1 MAYTPPKATNPELGL
16 FQNITKLT
24 GSSDAIGGVTSL
36 LSGGTP
42 EIAAAQAAIATVAE
56 MLPPGEVKDWLSKT
70 PTQMI
75 KDLIGVIKGRKYTE
89 GDYRLAERLNDQIL
103 GYPDI
108 SQPQATDA
116 MVDVAHWVFNQLFGV
131 RIATEDDLNALQTGF
146 DAYKAREQSKGISD
160 NAIRRA
166 VFLKQNYYPNSTYNV
181 APWDLKWFSY
191 YPLVDR
197 IPGYEPGTWYTG
209 KVIGGGNAVNG
220 IIQLDADSV
229 LRQVSNAQYSA
240 TGGWLNQGIGGISS
254 ATLQKYAPFIAILI
268 VLGVI
273 LSVKFKLYRP

>member
-1 MAYTPPKATNPELGL
+1 MAYTPPVAKNPELGL

-24 GSSDAIGGVTSL
+24 GSSGAVAQVTGALGG
-36 LSGGTP
+36 P
-42 EIAAAQAAIATVAE
+42 EVAAAQAAIATVAE
-56 MLPPGEVKDWLSKT
+56 MLPPGEVKDWLSKS
-70 PTQMI
+70 PQQMI
-75 KDLIGVIKGRKYTE
+75 KDLIGVIKGRKYTK

-131 RIATEDDLNALQTGF
+131 RIATEDDLSALENGV
-146 DAYKAREQSKGISD
+146 DAYKAREASKGISD

-166 VFLKQNYYPNSTYNV
+166 VFLKQKYYPSSTYNV
-181 APWDLKWFSY
+181 TPWDLKYFSY

-209 KVIGGGNAVNG
+209 KVIGGGSAING
-220 IIQLDADSV
+220 VIQLDADSI
-229 LRQVSNAQYSA
+229 LKQMSTAQYSA

-254 ATLQKYAPFIAILI
+254 ATLQKYAPIIAILI

-273 LSVKFKLYRP
+273 ISVKFKLYRP